1 MWGIARK
8 LSALFFAEKRL
19 SWSGLSTIKCEL
31 SPIHPNYPKLI
42 AISTNQLQLPLFAET
57 SYEYEEYEDK
67 DKPQLEENI
76 FKTLQAYHIY

>member
-1 MWGIARK
+1 MGD
-8 LSALFFAEKRL
+8 SAQIVCSFFAKKKRL
-19 SWSGLSTIKCEL
+19 SSSGLSTINCEL
-31 SPIHPNYPKLI
+31 SPIHPKYPKLI